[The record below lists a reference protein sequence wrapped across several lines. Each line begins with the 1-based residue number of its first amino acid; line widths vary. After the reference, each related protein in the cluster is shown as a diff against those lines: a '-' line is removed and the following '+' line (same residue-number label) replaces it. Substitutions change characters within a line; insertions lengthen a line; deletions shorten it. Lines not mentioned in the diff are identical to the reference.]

1 MSHLLMGKHIIV
13 GVSAGIAAYKSIE
26 LVSRLRKAGAQVKVV
41 MTKNATHIASPLTFG
56 EISGHPVALDMWEQV
71 HDWNV
76 EHISLAT
83 WADAYVIAPASA
95 NVIGK
100 IANGIADDMLTTTV
114 MATPSPKFL
123 CPAMNSEMY
132 NNPIVQRN
140 LHTLKHDGYHIM
152 QPGSGWLA
160 CGVVG
165 VGRLPEPE
173 EIVSWLNEQFQ
184 YEPSLNFEGSTEGR
198 PMVSYANGT
207 VSADS
212 GNSLISNVPVDSS
225 FALSLTGKIVIVTA
239 GGTQENIDPVRYIGN
254 RSSGKMGYAIAEQA
268 VRAGAHVILV
278 SAPTNLKV
286 PEGVDFVLVD
296 SARSMQ
302 QAVDSRFDSA
312 DAVVMAAAVAD
323 FRVVNMA
330 NQKIKKMETM
340 TLELVKNPDILYG
353 LGQKKSH
360 QVLIGF
366 AAETERVV
374 EYGMGKVHKKNLDM
388 LVANDVSK
396 STAGFNVDTNEGYFL
411 FPNQDAKEI
420 PNMSKQE
427 MAKAIVE
434 ELATLIQ
441 SK

>member
-1 MSHLLMGKHIIV
+1 
-13 GVSAGIAAYKSIE
+13 
-26 LVSRLRKAGAQVKVV
+26 
-41 MTKNATHIASPLTFG
+41 
-56 EISGHPVALDMWEQV
+56 
-71 HDWNV
+71 
-76 EHISLAT
+76 
-83 WADAYVIAPASA
+83 
-95 NVIGK
+95 
-100 IANGIADDMLTTTV
+100 
-114 MATPSPKFL
+114 
-123 CPAMNSEMY
+123 
-132 NNPIVQRN
+132 
-140 LHTLKHDGYHIM
+140 
-152 QPGSGWLA
+152 
-160 CGVVG
+160 
-165 VGRLPEPE
+165 
-173 EIVSWLNEQFQ
+173 
-184 YEPSLNFEGSTEGR
+184 
-198 PMVSYANGT
+198 
-207 VSADS
+207 
-212 GNSLISNVPVDSS
+212 
-225 FALSLTGKIVIVTA
+225 
-239 GGTQENIDPVRYIGN
+239 
-254 RSSGKMGYAIAEQA
+254 MGYAIAEQA

-286 PEGVDFVLVD
+286 PDGVDFVLVD
-296 SARSMQ
+296 SARSME

-374 EYGMGKVHKKNLDM
+374 EYGMGKVYKKNLDM